1 MDLIII
7 SVFILGYFL
16 ITVEHYIKI
25 DKLIPALAMMAVM
38 WAIVALNHLPVF
50 DINTELLELV
60 PTHIDEAM
68 LHHLGK
74 TAEILVFLL
83 GAMTIVEIIDFFR
96 GFLGIKRLVTTR
108 SKVSLLWIF
117 GFLAFFL
124 SAIID
129 NLTATIV
136 LITLLQ
142 KIVQERNLKSI
153 YG

>member
-60 PTHIDEAM
+60 P
-68 LHHLGK
+68 
-74 TAEILVFLL
+74 ILIQPF
-83 GAMTIVEIIDFFR
+83 
-96 GFLGIKRLVTTR
+96 
-108 SKVSLLWIF
+108 
-117 GFLAFFL
+117 
-124 SAIID
+124 
-129 NLTATIV
+129 
-136 LITLLQ
+136 
-142 KIVQERNLKSI
+142 
-153 YG
+153 

>member
-16 ITVEHYIKI
+16 IAWHYIKI

-74 TAEILVFLL
+74 TAEILVF
-83 GAMTIVEIIDFFR
+83 
-96 GFLGIKRLVTTR
+96 TR
-108 SKVSLLWIF
+108 SH
-117 GFLAFFL
+117 
-124 SAIID
+124 D
-129 NLTATIV
+129 HC
-136 LITLLQ
+136 
-142 KIVQERNLKSI
+142 
-153 YG
+153 